1 MGNFANIPSRAEA
14 VLVKLRPFLEVDA
27 GGIEFVR
34 FEEETNVA
42 EVRFTGNCKNCPMML
57 MTLRAGIERFLIKE
71 IPEIRRV
78 EAVF

>member
-1 MGNFANIPSRAEA
+1 MSSFENIPARAEA
-14 VLVKLRPFLEVDA
+14 VLVYLRPYLAEDG

-42 EVRFTGNCKNCPMML
+42 EVRFTGNCKTCPMWL

-78 EAVF
+78 EAVQ

>member
-1 MGNFANIPSRAEA
+1 MNSFENIPNRAEA
-14 VLVKLRPFLEVDA
+14 VLVKLRPFLEEDG

-34 FEEETNVA
+34 FEKETNVA
-42 EVRFTGNCKNCPMML
+42 EVRFTGNCKTCPMLL

-78 EAVF
+78 EAVY

>member
-1 MGNFANIPSRAEA
+1 MDSIENIPARAES
-14 VLVKLRPFLEVDA
+14 VLVKLRPYLELDG

-34 FEEETNVA
+34 FENETNVA
-42 EVRFTGNCKNCPMML
+42 EVRFTGNCKTCPMWL

-78 EAVF
+78 EAVN

>member
-1 MGNFANIPSRAEA
+1 MTKLNDIPSRAEA
-14 VLVKLRPFLEVDA
+14 VLAKLRPYLIQDG

-42 EVRFTGNCKNCPMML
+42 EVRFTGNCKTCPLNL
-57 MTLRAGIERFLIKE
+57 MTLRAGIERFLINN

-78 EAVF
+78 EAVS